1 MRIKFVLLIICCF
14 LLVTPDAYAVSKKK
28 LNKRIER
35 ANNYIEEI
43 MNIPDAEI
51 PFTLLRS
58 CHGIVIIRQYKAG
71 FIFGAKGGVGVALQ
85 RDIKTG
91 KWSAPTFVANA
102 EGSFGLQIGG
112 QAIDAILLIMNK
124 SGIESL
130 LLLKFKLG
138 VDASIAAGPVG
149 RDVDAK
155 VGPDTAFLVYAR
167 AKGFYGG
174 LSLEGGIITQD
185 NGANERFYGREV
197 TVKEIFKNEVEV
209 PDEAKELIKT
219 LEKYCNGVE

>member
-14 LLVTPDAYAVSKKK
+14 LLITPDAYAVSKEK

-43 MNIPDAEI
+43 MNIPDAGI

-58 CHGIVIIRQYKAG
+58 CHGIVIIRQYRAG
-71 FIFGAKGGVGVALQ
+71 FIFGVKGGVGVALK

-174 LSLEGGIITQD
+174 LSLEGGIMTQD
-185 NGANERFYGREV
+185 NGANERFYDREV
-197 TVKEIFKNEVEV
+197 TVKEIFKNEVDV
-209 PDEAKELIKT
+209 PDEAKKLIKT

>member
-1 MRIKFVLLIICCF
+1 MKIKFVLLVICCF
-14 LLVTPDAYAVSKKK
+14 LLVTPDSYAVSKKK
-28 LNKRIER
+28 LNERIER
-35 ANNYIEEI
+35 ANNYLEEI
-43 MNIPDAEI
+43 MEIPDTAI
-51 PFTLLRS
+51 PSTLLKS
-58 CHGIVIIRQYKAG
+58 CHGIVIIRQYKAA
-71 FIFGAKGGVGVALQ
+71 FIFGAKGGTGVALK

-91 KWSAPTFVANA
+91 KWSAPAFVANA

-124 SGIESL
+124 NGLESL

-149 RDVDAK
+149 RDAEAK
-155 VGPDTAFLVYAR
+155 VGPDTAFLVYSK

-174 LSLEGGIITQD
+174 LTLEGGIITQD
-185 NGANERFYGREV
+185 NGANERFYDRKV
-197 TVKEIFKNEVEV
+197 TVKEIFRNEVDV

-219 LEKYCNGVE
+219 LEKYSKIGE

>member
-14 LLVTPDAYAVSKKK
+14 LLITPDAYAVSKKK
-28 LNKRIER
+28 LNERIER
-35 ANNYIEEI
+35 ANNYLEEI
-43 MNIPDAEI
+43 MESPDTAIPSS
-51 PFTLLRS
+51 LLKS
-58 CHGIVIIRQYKAG
+58 CHGAVIIRQYKAG
-71 FIFGAKGGVGVALQ
+71 FIFGVKGGKGVALKK
-85 RDIKTG
+85 DKKTG
-91 KWSAPTFVANA
+91 KWSAPTFVTSG
-102 EGSFGLQIGG
+102 EGSVGLQIGL
-112 QAIDAILLIMNK
+112 QAVDAILLIMNK

-138 VDASIAAGPVG
+138 VDASIAVGPVG

-155 VGPDTAFLVYAR
+155 VGPDTAFLVYSR

-174 LSLEGGIITQD
+174 ISLEGGIITQD
-185 NGANERFYGREV
+185 NGANERFYGREA

-219 LEKYCNGVE
+219 LEKYCNVAE